1 MKNHNEIAEIIIGAL
16 IVVAMFLM
24 AYVVLLIT
32 HE

>member
-32 HE
+32 HD

>member
-1 MKNHNEIAEIIIGAL
+1 MKNHNEILEIFLGAL
-16 IVVAMFLM
+16 LVVAMFLM

>member
-16 IVVAMFLM
+16 LVVAMFLM

-32 HE
+32 HD

>member
-16 IVVAMFLM
+16 LVLAMFLM

-32 HE
+32 HD

>member
-1 MKNHNEIAEIIIGAL
+1 MKNHNEILEIFLGTL

-32 HE
+32 HD